1 MLLNVLLTRYAW
13 LITNVPQILHSHYR
27 WKTWFEGLTPLNVM
41 DLRMNITEIRHSRY
55 MIEDEFDN
63 YAPES
68 EEFQGLCEIH
78 YRLVELSFRLTS

>member
-68 EEFQGLCEIH
+68 EEFECLCEIH